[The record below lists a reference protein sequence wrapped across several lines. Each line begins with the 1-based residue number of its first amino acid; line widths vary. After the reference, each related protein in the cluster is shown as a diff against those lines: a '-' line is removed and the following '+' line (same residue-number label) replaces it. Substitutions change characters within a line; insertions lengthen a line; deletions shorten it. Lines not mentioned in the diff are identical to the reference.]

1 MKQKI
6 FDATNGGLDII
17 LYYYPQAREVVEG
30 RAKHFK
36 MRAAERTAST
46 TVKKFGQLWYVTD
59 FGDDQ
64 TARNAIDLTMREEN
78 INFSQALYLLADR
91 FNVDC
96 GFKPEVNK
104 PDITTRTP
112 HEDETEGSITWDAKK
127 EPEESDLQALGTYVK
142 AETLQRGLLE
152 AATRKPDLIILDL
165 GLPDGDGIEFI
176 RDLRQWSA
184 VPVIV
189 LSARSEESDKIAALD
204 AGADDYLSKPFGIG
218 ELQAR
223 LRVALRRHSAT
234 TAPDPLVKFSDVTV
248 DLAARVIHRG
258 EEEVHLTPIEF
269 RLLAV
274 LLNNAGKVL
283 TQRQLLNQVWGPNAV
298 EHSHYLRIYMGHLR
312 QKLEQDPARPRHFIT
327 ETGIGYRFML

>member
-1 MKQKI
+1 M
-6 FDATNGGLDII
+6 TNVLIVEDE
-17 LYYYPQAREVVEG
+17 QAIR
-30 RAKHFK
+30 RFL
-36 MRAAERTAST
+36 RTA
-46 TVKKFGQLWYVTD
+46 LE
-59 FGDDQ
+59 GDG
-64 TARNAIDLTMREEN
+64 MRVYE
-78 INFSQALYLLADR
+78 
-91 FNVDC
+91 
-96 GFKPEVNK
+96 
-104 PDITTRTP
+104 
-112 HEDETEGSITWDAKK
+112 
-127 EPEESDLQALGTYVK
+127 

-234 TAPDPLVKFSDVTV
+234 AAPDPLVKFSDVTV

-258 EEEVHLTPIEF
+258 
-269 RLLAV
+269 LLAV

-327 ETGIGYRFML
+327 ETGIGYRFMP